1 MGNSIVKAIINLGKA
16 LLLPLFTYLVFRIGS
31 GGIFGTPATLLNNAV
46 RSVYPSLIAWSM
58 LFIIVGGNWDMS
70 IGAQALLGSIIAVRL
85 AGIFGMGIAGI
96 ITLAIAVSA
105 VSCLIKAAL
114 NYFLSVPYVL
124 LTIGLM
130 LVMEC
135 FTFFLFNGGGASIVG
150 RQAWLGRN
158 PYCFIVLII
167 AFLAI
172 MVLWQNTRF
181 AAHVRALGA
190 NRQIAI
196 NTGIN
201 PKKTAFTAI
210 MAGSFFG
217 GLASVMYIMNSGKA
231 NPQLAMASMAL
242 CFDAMMP
249 IFIGMTLQR
258 YVPLPFA
265 VIIGAFT
272 MRMIGTGVLSL
283 GIPSYMQQVVLG
295 VFLILFMGM
304 TLNQNKMFEAFD
316 NRKRAAQIMAAMR
329 K

>member
-1 MGNSIVKAIINLGKA
+1 
-16 LLLPLFTYLVFRIGS
+16 
-31 GGIFGTPATLLNNAV
+31 
-46 RSVYPSLIAWSM
+46 M
-58 LFIIVGGNWDMS
+58 LFIMAGGNWDMS
-70 IGAQALLGSIIAVRL
+70 IGAQTLLGSIIAFRL
-85 AGIFGMGIAGI
+85 AGMFGMGIAGI
-96 ITLAIAVSA
+96 IILAIAASIVLS
-105 VSCLIKAAL
+105 LIKAAL
-114 NYFLSVPYVL
+114 NYFLNVPYML

-130 LVMEC
+130 LVVEC
-135 FTFFLFNGGGASIVG
+135 FTYFLFNGEGASVIG
-150 RQAWLGRN
+150 KQAWLGRN

-167 AFLAI
+167 AFLVI
-172 MVLWQNTRF
+172 MALWQNTRF

-196 NTGIN
+196 SAGIN

-217 GLASVMYIMNSGKA
+217 GLGSVMYIMTSGKA
-231 NPQLAMASMAL
+231 SPQLAMASMTL

-265 VIIGAFT
+265 IIIGAFT

-283 GIPSYMQQVVLG
+283 GVPSYMQQVVLG

-304 TLNQNKMFEAFD
+304 TLNQNKIFEALD